1 MYPNAAELWLIDL
14 KNLEETFYHYVQFR
28 MSGIL
33 KETKL

>member
-1 MYPNAAELWLIDL
+1 MYPNATYFWLIDP
-14 KNLEETFYHYVQFR
+14 KNVEEKFYDYVQFR